1 MRTMPATGMRAW
13 LASGVPSPLPLAL
26 ERECGLAAGSGWG
39 YVLSLGSNDRAETR
53 LVAALTL
60 LARRYGALIVS
71 RVYSTKAAG
80 NQAGGA
86 RFLNLAVYLRSPMS
100 PRRLKTELQR
110 IESHLGRRRSADGA
124 ALPVSI
130 DLDILVGPLDGAA
143 SLDNAY
149 WRTLPTFI
157 QRPMHE
163 IMTALN
169 TTAQPAP
176 AKPGPLRE
184 LNIDGWRI
192 GHAPI
197 LLRMYGDHRITTAG
211 PVAH

>member
-1 MRTMPATGMRAW
+1 MPAMGMRAW
-13 LASGVPSPLPLAL
+13 LDSGVPSPLPLTL
-26 ERECGLAAGSGWG
+26 ERECGLQAGSGWG

-53 LVAALTL
+53 LVAALTI
-60 LARRYGALIVS
+60 LARRHGALIVS

-110 IESHLGRRRSADGA
+110 IESRLGRRRSDDGT

-143 SLDNAY
+143 SLGNAH
-149 WRTLPTFI
+149 WRTLPRFI
-157 QRPMHE
+157 RRPMHE

-169 TTAQPAP
+169 TTTQAAP
-176 AKPGPLRE
+176 TKPGPLRE
-184 LNIDGWRI
+184 LNVGGWRI
-192 GHAPI
+192 GHSPI
-197 LLRMYGDHRITTAG
+197 LLRMSGDNRITTAG